1 MYNENVNII
10 KNGGDR
16 SMKMKR
22 LFAVVIAMLLVLAGC
37 SNFNDNNESK
47 KDDTD
52 NGKKQEIQVAAAA
65 SLTDV
70 TKKLALE
77 FKKEHKN
84 ADIKFNYGG
93 SGALRK
99 QIESGAP
106 VDVFMSANT
115 KDVDALKDKNKAH
128 DTYKHAKNSLVLI
141 GDKDSNYT
149 SVKDLKDNDKLALG
163 EVKTV
168 PAGKYAKQYL
178 DNNNLFKEVESKIVY
193 AKDVKQVLNYVEK
206 GNAKQGF
213 VYKTDLYKQNKKIDT
228 VKVIKEVELK
238 KPITYEAGATSDSKL
253 AKEWMEFLKSD
264 KAKEILKEYH
274 FAA

>member
-1 MYNENVNII
+1 MII
-10 KNGGDR
+10 KTT
-16 SMKMKR
+16 KR
-22 LFAVVIAMLLVLAGC
+22 C
-37 SNFNDNNESK
+37 SRQWEKTRNSSCSGSKFNRCY
-47 KDDTD
+47 
-52 NGKKQEIQVAAAA
+52 
-65 SLTDV
+65 
-70 TKKLALE
+70 KKLASE

-128 DTYKHAKNSLVLI
+128 DTYKYAKNSLVLI

-149 SVKDLKDNDKLALG
+149 SVKDLKGNDKLALG

-193 AKDVKQVLNYVEK
+193 AKRC
-206 GNAKQGF
+206 
-213 VYKTDLYKQNKKIDT
+213 KTS
-228 VKVIKEVELK
+228 IKLC
-238 KPITYEAGATSDSKL
+238 
-253 AKEWMEFLKSD
+253 
-264 KAKEILKEYH
+264 
-274 FAA
+274 

>member
-1 MYNENVNII
+1 
-10 KNGGDR
+10 
-16 SMKMKR
+16 MKLKR

-37 SNFNDNNESK
+37 SNSNDNNESK
-47 KDDTD
+47 KDDAD

-70 TKKLALE
+70 TKKLASE

-128 DTYKHAKNSLVLI
+128 DTYKYAKNSLVLI
-141 GDKDSNYT
+141 G
-149 SVKDLKDNDKLALG
+149 
-163 EVKTV
+163 
-168 PAGKYAKQYL
+168 
-178 DNNNLFKEVESKIVY
+178 
-193 AKDVKQVLNYVEK
+193 
-206 GNAKQGF
+206 
-213 VYKTDLYKQNKKIDT
+213 
-228 VKVIKEVELK
+228 
-238 KPITYEAGATSDSKL
+238 
-253 AKEWMEFLKSD
+253 
-264 KAKEILKEYH
+264 
-274 FAA
+274 

>member
-1 MYNENVNII
+1 
-10 KNGGDR
+10 
-16 SMKMKR
+16 MKMKHIVAIIMV
-22 LFAVVIAMLLVLAGC
+22 LCLVLAGC
-37 SNFNDNNESK
+37 SNSNDSKDSK
-47 KDDTD
+47 KDAAD
-52 NGKKQEIQVAAAA
+52 NGKKQEIQIAAAA

-70 TKKLALE
+70 TKKLESE

-128 DTYKHAKNSLVLI
+128 DTYKYAKNTLVLI
-141 GDKDSNYT
+141 GDKNSNYK

-178 DNNNLFKEVESKIVY
+178 DNNNLFKDVENKIVY

-228 VKVIKEVELK
+228 VKEIQDIQLK
-238 KPITYEAGATSDSKL
+238 KPITYEAGATSDNKL

>member
-1 MYNENVNII
+1 
-10 KNGGDR
+10 
-16 SMKMKR
+16 MKMKHI
-22 LFAVVIAMLLVLAGC
+22 IAIIITLCLVLAGC
-37 SNFNDNNESK
+37 SNSNESK
-47 KDDTD
+47 DSKKESAD
-52 NGKKQEIQVAAAA
+52 NGKKQEIQIAAAA

-70 TKKLALE
+70 TKKLESE

-128 DTYKHAKNSLVLI
+128 DTYKYAKNTLVLI
-141 GDKDSNYT
+141 GDKDSNYK
-149 SVKDLKDNDKLALG
+149 SVKDLKGNDKLALG

-178 DNNNLFKEVESKIVY
+178 DNNNLFKDVENKIVY

-228 VKVIKEVELK
+228 VKEIQDIQLK
-238 KPITYEAGATSDSKL
+238 KPITYEAGATSDNKL

>member
-1 MYNENVNII
+1 
-10 KNGGDR
+10 
-16 SMKMKR
+16 MKMKHI
-22 LFAVVIAMLLVLAGC
+22 IAIIMTLCLVLAGC
-37 SNFNDNNESK
+37 SNSNESK
-47 KDDTD
+47 DSKKESAD
-52 NGKKQEIQVAAAA
+52 NGKKQEIQIAAAA

-70 TKKLALE
+70 TKKLESE

-128 DTYKHAKNSLVLI
+128 DTYKYAKNTLVLI
-141 GDKDSNYT
+141 GDKDSNYK
-149 SVKDLKDNDKLALG
+149 SVKDLKGNDKLALG

-178 DNNNLFKEVESKIVY
+178 DNNNLFKDVENKIVY

-228 VKVIKEVELK
+228 VKEIQDIQLK
-238 KPITYEAGATSDSKL
+238 KPITYEAGATSDNKL
-253 AKEWMEFLKSD
+253 AKEWMKFLKSD

>member
-1 MYNENVNII
+1 
-10 KNGGDR
+10 
-16 SMKMKR
+16 MKMKHI
-22 LFAVVIAMLLVLAGC
+22 IAIIMTLCLVLAGC
-37 SNFNDNNESK
+37 SNSNESK
-47 KDDTD
+47 DSKKESAD
-52 NGKKQEIQVAAAA
+52 NGKKQEIQIAAAA

-70 TKKLALE
+70 TKKLESE

-128 DTYKHAKNSLVLI
+128 DTYKYAKNTLVLI
-141 GDKDSNYT
+141 GDKDSNYK
-149 SVKDLKDNDKLALG
+149 SVKDLKGNDKLALG

-178 DNNNLFKEVESKIVY
+178 DNNNLFKDVENKIVY
-193 AKDVKQVLNYVEK
+193 AKDVKQVLNYVE
-206 GNAKQGF
+206 
-213 VYKTDLYKQNKKIDT
+213 
-228 VKVIKEVELK
+228 
-238 KPITYEAGATSDSKL
+238 
-253 AKEWMEFLKSD
+253 
-264 KAKEILKEYH
+264 
-274 FAA
+274 

>member
-1 MYNENVNII
+1 
-10 KNGGDR
+10 
-16 SMKMKR
+16 MKMKR
-22 LFAVVIAMLLVLAGC
+22 FIAIVMALFLVLAGC
-37 SNFNDNNESK
+37 SNSNDNNESK
-47 KDDTD
+47 KDDAD

-70 TKKLALE
+70 TKKLASE

-128 DTYKHAKNSLVLI
+128 DTYKYAKNSLVLI

-193 AKDVKQVLNYVEK
+193 AKDVKQV
-206 GNAKQGF
+206 F

>member
-1 MYNENVNII
+1 
-10 KNGGDR
+10 
-16 SMKMKR
+16 MKLKR

-37 SNFNDNNESK
+37 SNSNDNNESK
-47 KDDTD
+47 KDDAD

-70 TKKLALE
+70 TKKLASE

-128 DTYKHAKNSLVLI
+128 DTYKYAKNSLVLI

-193 AKDVKQVLNYVEK
+193 AKDVKQVLNYVER
-206 GNAKQGF
+206 
-213 VYKTDLYKQNKKIDT
+213 VMRNKVLCIKLTYINKI
-228 VKVIKEVELK
+228 K
-238 KPITYEAGATSDSKL
+238 KL
-253 AKEWMEFLKSD
+253 
-264 KAKEILKEYH
+264 IL
-274 FAA
+274 

>member
-1 MYNENVNII
+1 
-10 KNGGDR
+10 
-16 SMKMKR
+16 MKMKHIVAIIMA
-22 LFAVVIAMLLVLAGC
+22 LCLVLAGC
-37 SNFNDNNESK
+37 SNSNDSKDSK
-47 KDDTD
+47 KDAAD
-52 NGKKQEIQVAAAA
+52 NGKKQEIQIAAAA

-70 TKKLALE
+70 TKKLESE

-128 DTYKHAKNSLVLI
+128 DTYKYAKNTLVLI
-141 GDKDSNYT
+141 GDKNSNYK

-178 DNNNLFKEVESKIVY
+178 DNNNLFKDVENKIVY

-228 VKVIKEVELK
+228 VKEIQDIQLK
-238 KPITYEAGATSDSKL
+238 KPITYEAGATSDNKL

>member
-1 MYNENVNII
+1 
-10 KNGGDR
+10 
-16 SMKMKR
+16 MKMKHI
-22 LFAVVIAMLLVLAGC
+22 IAIIMTLCLVLAGC
-37 SNFNDNNESK
+37 SNSNESK
-47 KDDTD
+47 DSKKESAD
-52 NGKKQEIQVAAAA
+52 NGKKQEIQIAAAA

-70 TKKLALE
+70 TKKLESE
-77 FKKEHKN
+77 FKKERKN

-128 DTYKHAKNSLVLI
+128 DTYKYAKNTLVLI
-141 GDKDSNYT
+141 GDKDSNYK
-149 SVKDLKDNDKLALG
+149 SVKDLKGNDKLALG

-178 DNNNLFKEVESKIVY
+178 DNNNLFKDVENKIVY

-228 VKVIKEVELK
+228 VKEIQDIQLK
-238 KPITYEAGATSDSKL
+238 KPITYEAGATSDNKL

>member
-1 MYNENVNII
+1 
-10 KNGGDR
+10 
-16 SMKMKR
+16 MKMKHI
-22 LFAVVIAMLLVLAGC
+22 IAIIMTLCLVLAGC
-37 SNFNDNNESK
+37 SNSNESK
-47 KDDTD
+47 DSKKESAD
-52 NGKKQEIQVAAAA
+52 NGKKQEIQIAAAA

-70 TKKLALE
+70 TKKLESE

-128 DTYKHAKNSLVLI
+128 DTYKYAKNTLVLI
-141 GDKDSNYT
+141 GDKDSNYK
-149 SVKDLKDNDKLALG
+149 SVKDLKGNDKLALG

-178 DNNNLFKEVESKIVY
+178 DNNNLFKDVENKIVY

-213 VYKTDLYKQNKKIDT
+213 VYKTDLYKQNKKIDS
-228 VKVIKEVELK
+228 VKEIQDIQLK
-238 KPITYEAGATSDSKL
+238 KPITYEAGATSDNKL

>member
-1 MYNENVNII
+1 
-10 KNGGDR
+10 
-16 SMKMKR
+16 MKMKHI
-22 LFAVVIAMLLVLAGC
+22 IAIIMTLCLVLAGC
-37 SNFNDNNESK
+37 SNSNESK
-47 KDDTD
+47 DSKKESAD
-52 NGKKQEIQVAAAA
+52 NGKKQEIQIAAAA

-70 TKKLALE
+70 TKKLESE

-128 DTYKHAKNSLVLI
+128 DTYKYAKNTLVLI
-141 GDKDSNYT
+141 GDKDSNYK
-149 SVKDLKDNDKLALG
+149 SVKDLKGNDKLALG

-178 DNNNLFKEVESKIVY
+178 DNNNLFKDIENKIVY

-228 VKVIKEVELK
+228 VKEIQDIQLK
-238 KPITYEAGATSDSKL
+238 KPITYEAGATSDNKL